1 MGRAKSYDEEEVLE
15 KALHCFWN
23 HGYQNTS
30 IRLLEK
36 EMGINQFS
44 IYASF
49 KSKSQLYQRILK
61 RYIDFLNK
69 KYLHKMRSES
79 CNLKEIE
86 QFLIA
91 FGKDMKS
98 GEIPSCCLM
107 VRSILNYKDFDNQI
121 KKVIDDFIQ
130 MISSLY
136 KQALVNNNNKHSTN
150 KNTSTKTDVDYLVGL
165 TQSIS
170 IMNQHMTSKQLVTYI
185 KNSVG
190 KLN

>member
-1 MGRAKSYDEEEVLE
+1 MGRAKAYDEEEVLE

-23 HGYQNTS
+23 HGYHNTS

-49 KSKSQLYQRILK
+49 KSKSQLYQRILR
-61 RYIDFLNK
+61 RYIDFLNNN
-69 KYLHKMRSES
+69 YLNKLRSES

-107 VRSILNYKDFDNQI
+107 VRSILDYKDFDNQI

-136 KQALVNNNNKHSTN
+136 SEALINNRNKRSTSKHS
-150 KNTSTKTDVDYLVGL
+150 STKTDVDYLVGL